1 MTGLARGLVL
11 LIALA
16 LGACAFLPWFGDVT
30 AMNLP
35 IGSLL
40 DPLANSGGQ
49 AVTSVGAL
57 VLVAA
62 VIILAAAIAAARVLL
77 IAGALFGL
85 LVSATW
91 ILVRVLE
98 GVAVARIGP
107 GAYGAVVCALMA
119 LILAAVATD
128 TRVPTV
134 R

>member
-1 MTGLARGLVL
+1 M
-11 LIALA
+11 LI
-16 LGACAFLPWFGDVT
+16 
-30 AMNLP
+30 
-35 IGSLL
+35 
-40 DPLANSGGQ
+40 
-49 AVTSVGAL
+49 VGAL
-57 VLVAA
+57 
-62 VIILAAAIAAARVLL
+62 LA
-77 IAGALFGL
+77 L

>member
-1 MTGLARGLVL
+1 MTALSRVLVL
-11 LIALA
+11 LIAAA
-16 LGACAFLPWFGDVT
+16 LGACAFLPWFADVT
-30 AMNLP
+30 ALRLP
-35 IGSLL
+35 LGSLL
-40 DPLANSGGQ
+40 DPAANSGGQ
-49 AVTSVGAL
+49 AVTSIGAV

-62 VIILAAAIAAARVLL
+62 VIVLFAAIASSRVML
-77 IAGALFGL
+77 IVGALLAL